1 MQTLCIRRKDVGL
14 WLATFI
20 GVWLRVWRIRS
31 ELGRAFRVSWLRG
44 WGFSTWALGFWG
56 SAVPGF
62 CVEAVGPKRLEGC
75 WEQ

>member
-14 WLATFI
+14 CLATFV
-20 GVWLRVWRIRS
+20 GVWLRVCRIRS
-31 ELGRAFRVSWLRG
+31 ELGRCLGCGG